1 MLEIQKAI
9 SEVNSLDFGRL
20 DTAGQE
26 INELEDKSI
35 KIVHTEPHCQ
45 KKSVGNRTNLYKLW
59 DKQSNIPVIKVPRR
73 EKKKRM

>member
-26 INELEDKSI
+26 INELENKSI

-45 KKSVGNRTNLYKLW
+45 KKVWEIEQTCTSCGTSSLTYL
-59 DKQSNIPVIKVPRR
+59 
-73 EKKKRM
+73 